1 MKQRTLRHLIL
12 LLLTFTGVFH
22 LLVAAFGGWPALR
35 LPLAVFG
42 VIYWMLGYY
51 VRTDVKDGSPSRS
64 RNAIVAAM
72 IVCAVGLGLGGQNYL
87 ANGGPLALP
96 IMFAIDVAI
105 IAAGAMWLIQQAK
118 VSK

>member
-1 MKQRTLRHLIL
+1 MFL
-12 LLLTFTGVFH
+12 LMFTGIFH
-22 LLVAAFGGWPALR
+22 LLVAAFGGWPELR

-51 VRTDVKDGSPSRS
+51 VRVDVKDGSPSGS
-64 RNAIVAAM
+64 RNAIIAAM
-72 IVCAVGLGLGGQNYL
+72 VVCAAGLALGGQNYL
-87 ANGGPLALP
+87 SNGGPLALP

-105 IAAGAMWLIQQAK
+105 IAAGAMWLVQQRK